1 MQLLTHSKVTVNK
14 RKDQEKEKKKRK
26 KEKKEGENHEASN
39 DPRTLHSL
47 RGF

>member
-1 MQLLTHSKVTVNK
+1 MQLLTHSNVTVNK
-14 RKDQEKEKKKRK
+14 RKDQEKEKKK
-26 KEKKEGENHEASN
+26 EKKEGENHAASN

>member
-14 RKDQEKEKKKRK
+14 RKDQKKEKK

-47 RGF
+47 R

>member
-14 RKDQEKEKKKRK
+14 RKDQEKEKKK
-26 KEKKEGENHEASN
+26 EKKEGENHEASN
-39 DPRTLHSL
+39 DPRTLHSI

>member
-26 KEKKEGENHEASN
+26 KEGENHEASN
-39 DPRTLHSL
+39 DPRTLHSI